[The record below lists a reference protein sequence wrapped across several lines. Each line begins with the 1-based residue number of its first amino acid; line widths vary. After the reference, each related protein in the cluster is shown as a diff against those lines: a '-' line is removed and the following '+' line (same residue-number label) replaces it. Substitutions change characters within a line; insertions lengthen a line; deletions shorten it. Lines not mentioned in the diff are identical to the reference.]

1 MRRWKKG
8 LLLAAVAA
16 ALMLGLLAPAFGAVG
31 NVNLMAVNDTVLAT
45 TADNMPRTM
54 GGALYVPYTML
65 SQLSTGINLG
75 VNAMYSTTRRTV
87 LVTDGGQRG
96 VIFDTQA
103 NTAQDLNGKPLS
115 VRAMVRNTTV
125 FVPIDWLCEYFG
137 TITCTRIQSPY
148 GIVIRVTN
156 AAAILSDQDFIDAAS
171 MNLASALRRYLDSG
185 GLGEGVDPIPSG
197 GAEVSDPP
205 SGAELYLACRWGA
218 EARECA
224 QLMEGRDQRAL
235 FLFAPEEI
243 AGQDDLV
250 RRLAGAGHTL
260 GLVLDGESLEDCLGQ
275 AGEGRGLLA
284 AAARY
289 NALVVSAP
297 NLDEEGRGALAEEG
311 YVIWSATALGE
322 DYSTGA
328 GLVRGLSTRRVNYV
342 EVACASGGAAFLR
355 GALNTMEDEN
365 CQVYQATAP
374 ALA

>member
-1 MRRWKKG
+1 MRHWKKG
-8 LLLAAVAA
+8 LLAAVAA

-96 VIFDTQA
+96 VIFDTQT

-137 TITCTRIQSPY
+137 TITCTRTQSPY
-148 GIVIRVTN
+148 GTVIRVTN

-171 MNLASALRRYLDSG
+171 MNLSSALRRYLDSG

-197 GAEVSDPP
+197 GTQASDPP
-205 SGAELYLACRWGA
+205 SGAELYLACRWGG

-224 QLMEGRDQRAL
+224 QLVEGREQRVL

-243 AGQDDLV
+243 AGQDDLI
-250 RRLAGAGHTL
+250 RCLAGAGHTL
-260 GLVLDGESLEDCLGQ
+260 GLVLDGEDPETCLGQ
-275 AGEGRGLLA
+275 AGEGRRLLA

-297 NLDEEGRGALAEEG
+297 SLDEEGQKALAEEG
-311 YVIWSATALGE
+311 YVVWSATARGE
-322 DYSTGA
+322 EHSTGA

-342 EVACASGGAAFLR
+342 EVECGAGGAAFLR
-355 GALNTMEDEN
+355 SALNAMEDEN

-374 ALA
+374 ALS